1 MSTLLLISTTFYYFV
16 CIFQS
21 RRLDHCDDNA
31 GLKYTLSIIVCLD
44 NVMLSSDVSGGDH
57 NSCLSLVRIPWTRT
71 LIGRCWPHTSDALET
86 DWQVTVVTPS
96 SRDETCIICTI
107 CCSHRRKEAQTE
119 DASPPPLPSHRY
131 IRPSV
136 FLLTIF
142 TQFLLGAAK

>member
-1 MSTLLLISTTFYYFV
+1 M
-16 CIFQS
+16 
-21 RRLDHCDDNA
+21 
-31 GLKYTLSIIVCLD
+31 CLD

-119 DASPPPLPSHRY
+119 DALLIPCPVIATFVHQSFSWQFLHNFC
-131 IRPSV
+131 SV
-136 FLLTIF
+136 LQNKLIYSRTLGALWQPDRVLRIIFIF
-142 TQFLLGAAK
+142 TKVNVVLNMTLGE